1 MYGPSVIINRY
12 IYREINSHLITAI
25 LTLSVIFFSYSFT
38 RFMIDAASGLYKLN
52 EVLTLTLYKLIIALE
67 VLLPLSLYFAIIFG
81 IANLGV
87 RNELVV
93 IRCSGMREIDIC
105 KSIITVCITVSIIAG
120 LLSCF
125 ARPMAY
131 NAIFKLKESAQA
143 SSGFE
148 RIKPGQFYDFDD
160 GQRTVYI
167 EGLKK
172 ETNQITGVFIRSKK
186 ESYLEIVSAPSGV
199 LKLFETSDS
208 HLLVLYNASV
218 FRQRN
223 NDKDIIAEFKHL
235 EIRLKARVE
244 NENEY
249 RAKSVETAKLF
260 SSNDAFDS
268 AELQWRLST
277 PITTLLLG
285 ILACFLTT
293 NAPRKSRFNK
303 LPLALAIYAAYYNL
317 LGLSRSWVEQEFLSI
332 IWWVPILTLTL
343 AIAMKKFLWKN

>member
-1 MYGPSVIINRY
+1 MIINRY
-12 IYREINSHLITAI
+12 IYREINSNLIAAA
-25 LTLSVIFFSYSFT
+25 LTLFVIFFSYSFT

-81 IANLGV
+81 VANLGV
-87 RNELVV
+87 RNELIV

-105 KSIITVCITVSIIAG
+105 KSIITVCITVSVIVG

-125 ARPMAY
+125 ARPMTY
-131 NAIFKLKESAQA
+131 NAIFKLKEAAQA

-148 RIKPGQFYDFDD
+148 RIKPGQFYDFND
-160 GQRTVYI
+160 GQRTVYV

-186 ESYLEIVSAPSGV
+186 ENYLEIVSAPSGV
-199 LKLFETSDS
+199 LKLFDTSDS
-208 HLLVLYNASV
+208 HLLVLNKASV

-223 NDKDIIAEFKHL
+223 DDKDIIGEFNHL
-235 EIRLKARVE
+235 EIRLKARIE
-244 NENEY
+244 NEIEY
-249 RAKSVETAKLF
+249 RAKSVQTAKLF
-260 SSNDAFDS
+260 GSNDAFDS

-277 PITTLLLG
+277 PVTTVLLG
-285 ILACFLTT
+285 VIAWFLTT
-293 NAPRKSRFNK
+293 NTPTKSRFAK
-303 LPLALAIYAAYYNL
+303 LPLALAIYAVYYNL
-317 LGLSRSWVEQEFLSI
+317 LGLSRSWVEQEILSI

-343 AIAMKKFLWKN
+343 AMTMKKFLWKH